1 MFKSFFYF
9 YKRAN
14 EFFLKEKRAKDLNSS
29 NLKYRFFFFRI
40 SGDLLDKQKETMTSR
55 LQTHTTTR
63 NLKAELREQQHN
75 NPKTTKKTQ

>member
-1 MFKSFFYF
+1 M
-9 YKRAN
+9 
-14 EFFLKEKRAKDLNSS
+14 D
-29 NLKYRFFFFRI
+29 FFFRI